1 MKKERFGRL
10 RFRVD
15 QLKLGDNKIDLMFPA
30 LCDNNEFRAY
40 TGYNRDALIK
50 YIVFLYDP
58 NSDLVDEFENLQ
70 NRKDAAAIEA
80 GYERGK
86 SGDWP
91 SAIMEIMELKND
103 QARAMILR
111 FLKTIHNHVWTEIC
125 LLEQELDVYNA
136 MRMEPLPVDTKKD
149 SAELLAKRDN
159 LMAMCEKRVRALE
172 LHKLKFYADH
182 DDLREKAEDEF
193 PITPENAVEML
204 KMNPN

>member
-15 QLKLGDNKIDLMFPA
+15 QYKTGDNIDLMFPA
-30 LCDNNEFRAY
+30 LCDNDEFRSY
-40 TGYNRDALIK
+40 TGYSRDTLIK

-58 NSDLVDEFENLQ
+58 NSALVEEFENLQ
-70 NRKDAAAIEA
+70 NRKDAAATEA
-80 GYERGK
+80 GYKRGK

-91 SAIMEIMELKND
+91 ESTKEIMNLKND

-136 MRMEPLPVDTKKD
+136 MRMEPLPTDTKKD
-149 SAELLAKRDN
+149 NSEILAKRDN

-204 KMNPN
+204 KVNLN